1 MYIYIYIFNTHICA
15 YKLHFPIGAMQ
26 GVPFLA
32 LAEGPDIEFL
42 RKNSFCMDPSPLV
55 AAALCSGCELAS

>member
-1 MYIYIYIFNTHICA
+1 MYIYIYIQYA
-15 YKLHFPIGAMQ
+15 YRRNQIHFPIGAMQ